1 MPKRKTDDT
10 ESDSAKEKKE
20 GGPLERQ
27 RSFMRQRS
35 AVLHPREDSSS
46 PQDSQQS
53 GGGQSSP
60 PDSRK
65 QVMSEY
71 RKRQKAARSKKQS

>member
-1 MPKRKTDDT
+1 MPKIKNAQRDNS

-27 RSFMRQRS
+27 RAFIRQRS
-35 AVLHPREDSSS
+35 AVLHPREGSQPSGAGQPS
-46 PQDSQQS
+46 P
-53 GGGQSSP
+53 P

-71 RKRQKAARSKKQS
+71 RKRQKASRSKKESSS